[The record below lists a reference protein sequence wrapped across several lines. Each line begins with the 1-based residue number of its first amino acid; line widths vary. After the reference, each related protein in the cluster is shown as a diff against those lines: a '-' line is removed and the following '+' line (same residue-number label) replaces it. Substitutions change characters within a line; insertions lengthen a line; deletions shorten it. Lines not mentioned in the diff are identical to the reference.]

1 MKQNETEILLN
12 SILQVLT
19 QLIANSYLNAFYSAL
34 LLKKQSGIEINLETE
49 KLVLDEIFSKS
60 FVILK
65 QVVEGWSSKK
75 GHDEPFR
82 PI

>member
-34 LLKKQSGIEINLETE
+34 LLKKQSGFEITLETE
-49 KLVLDEIFSKS
+49 KLVLEEVFSKG
-60 FVILK
+60 FVIQK
-65 QVVEGWSSKK
+65 QVVKGWLK
-75 GHDEPFR
+75 GTGQTEPFR